1 MFPAITAS
9 EEKVAG
15 LLRQLPPGAVQQVQD
30 FVVFLAA
37 RHCDWDYGDAGS
49 LARAV
54 NLMASDPFLAREIC
68 AVNEDFADAEA
79 DGLESYR

>member
-9 EEKVAG
+9 EKKVLG
-15 LLRQLPPGAVQQVQD
+15 LMRQLPPGAVQQVQD

-37 RHCDWDYGDAGS
+37 RHCDWSYGDAAS
-49 LARAV
+49 LDSAV
-54 NLMASDPFLAREIC
+54 ELMASDPFLAREIR
-68 AVNEDFADAEA
+68 AVNEDFAVAEV